1 MTEAMLRLFDRIT
14 DPALLVRRVNI
25 AANHVL
31 PERFAA
37 QAAEPVQLE
46 LFSTPEEQ
54 QRRSER
60 EEAELLREKR
70 RQQTVV
76 ALLAALREKRDP
88 ERQQL
93 SRRCDHARAKRADRR
108 AQGMNRKYRAL
119 LEHGRT
125 DSRRHPPMPN
135 RERAAQFAPFSALN
149 GYEDAVAETAR
160 LTEAQTELSESA
172 AEELDEKL
180 RSCRSCFQR
189 EPEITVCY
197 FEPDARKAG
206 GAYRRKNGRLRTAR
220 HGRARPAL

>member
-54 QRRSER
+54 QHRSER

-76 ALLAALREKRDP
+76 ALRQRYGKNVILRGSNFLDG
-88 ERQQL
+88 
-93 SRRCDHARAKRADRR
+93 AT
-108 AQGMNRKYRAL
+108 M
-119 LEHGRT
+119 
-125 DSRRHPPMPN
+125 
-135 RERAAQFAPFSALN
+135 RERN
-149 GYEDAVAETAR
+149 G
-160 LTEAQTELSESA
+160 Q
-172 AEELDEKL
+172 
-180 RSCRSCFQR
+180 
-189 EPEITVCY
+189 I
-197 FEPDARKAG
+197 G
-206 GAYRRKNGRLRTAR
+206 G
-220 HGRARPAL
+220 HRA